1 MGDYKQK
8 TKNVSINLKFFY
20 FLQKVCNYFYLYE
33 SIALFMFLLDILII
47 LVKIKLR
54 YRALKLKPLLII
66 LNLTSV

>member
-8 TKNVSINLKFFY
+8 AKNVSINLKFFY

-33 SIALFMFLLDILII
+33 SIALFMFLLDGLII

-66 LNLTSV
+66 FNLTSV